1 MVNRFVIGG
10 GAQRGRA
17 IDLPG
22 KPRHRR
28 AMTTGSRT
36 DASRRRELAY
46 PGMRIGLFGGSFNP
60 AHHGHAHVAETAL
73 RRLGL
78 DRVWWLATPQ
88 NPLKDPRE
96 TAPLAQRLANARAF
110 ARGRRMV
117 VSDLESRW
125 GVRFSIDLI
134 ERLRAR
140 YPGVTFVWVMGSD
153 NLLNFHAWRRWR
165 RVVEAVPIAFVARP
179 GAQARARFSKLATA
193 YRAHR
198 RPADALVRSA
208 PPAWTYLNA
217 PLVPLS
223 STALRRLGAR
233 GRA

>member
-1 MVNRFVIGG
+1 
-10 GAQRGRA
+10 
-17 IDLPG
+17 
-22 KPRHRR
+22 
-28 AMTTGSRT
+28 MTTRSRP
-36 DASRRRELAY
+36 DAARRRELAY
-46 PGMRIGLFGGSFNP
+46 PGMCIGLFGGSFNP
-60 AHHGHAHVAETAL
+60 AHEGHAHVAQTAM

-110 ARGRRMV
+110 ARSPGMV

-125 GVRFSIDLI
+125 GVQFSIDLI
-134 ERLRAR
+134 ERLHKR
-140 YPGVTFVWVMGSD
+140 YPGVRFVWVMGSD
-153 NLLNFHAWRRWR
+153 NLINFHTWRRWR

-179 GAQARARFSKLATA
+179 GALARARFSRMPRA
-193 YRAHR
+193 YGDHR
-198 RPADALVRSA
+198 RSPGALTRAA
-208 PPAWTYLNA
+208 PPAWTFLSA

-223 STALRRLGAR
+223 STMLRRLGAR